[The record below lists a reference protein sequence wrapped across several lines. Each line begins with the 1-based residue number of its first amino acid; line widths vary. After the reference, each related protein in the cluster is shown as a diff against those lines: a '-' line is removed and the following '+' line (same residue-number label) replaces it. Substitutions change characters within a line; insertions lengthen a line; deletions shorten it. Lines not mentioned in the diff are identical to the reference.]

1 MIVSEWPL
9 LRARLKGPIMG
20 WSKNGSG
27 RGFLP
32 PSGSEPFLGPLNIK
46 MIGEP
51 LAVIL
56 YALQSRTP
64 PPPETRSETPHLF
77 LSDPPLPPVP
87 SCPATGPVEQSH
99 SHWSSLLPPVLSRLG
114 GSFGRGP
121 LPYPNPPSFSPQVGI
136 LIYVFFGENAHLPRA
151 TI

>member
-56 YALQSRTP
+56 LSHAEQPRRTP
-64 PPPETRSETPHLF
+64 
-77 LSDPPLPPVP
+77 
-87 SCPATGPVEQSH
+87 A
-99 SHWSSLLPPVLSRLG
+99 
-114 GSFGRGP
+114 
-121 LPYPNPPSFSPQVGI
+121 PNSA
-136 LIYVFFGENAHLPRA
+136 N
-151 TI
+151 T

>member
-56 YALQSRTP
+56 YAVSVTTP
-64 PPPETRSETPHLF
+64 PPR
-77 LSDPPLPPVP
+77 LPPSAEFPFITLVSP
-87 SCPATGPVEQSH
+87 S
-99 SHWSSLLPPVLSRLG
+99 SSRS
-114 GSFGRGP
+114 
-121 LPYPNPPSFSPQVGI
+121 
-136 LIYVFFGENAHLPRA
+136 
-151 TI
+151 

>member
-56 YALQSRTP
+56 YAYIRQPRRTP
-64 PPPETRSETPHLF
+64 
-77 LSDPPLPPVP
+77 
-87 SCPATGPVEQSH
+87 A
-99 SHWSSLLPPVLSRLG
+99 
-114 GSFGRGP
+114 
-121 LPYPNPPSFSPQVGI
+121 PNDA
-136 LIYVFFGENAHLPRA
+136 N
-151 TI
+151 T

>member
-1 MIVSEWPL
+1 MCTRTVTR
-9 LRARLKGPIMG
+9 RATK
-20 WSKNGSG
+20 
-27 RGFLP
+27 
-32 PSGSEPFLGPLNIK
+32 
-46 MIGEP
+46 
-51 LAVIL
+51 
-56 YALQSRTP
+56 
-64 PPPETRSETPHLF
+64 LF

-87 SCPATGPVEQSH
+87 SCPDTGPVEQSH
-99 SHWSSLLPPVLSRLG
+99 SHWSSCLPPVLSRLG